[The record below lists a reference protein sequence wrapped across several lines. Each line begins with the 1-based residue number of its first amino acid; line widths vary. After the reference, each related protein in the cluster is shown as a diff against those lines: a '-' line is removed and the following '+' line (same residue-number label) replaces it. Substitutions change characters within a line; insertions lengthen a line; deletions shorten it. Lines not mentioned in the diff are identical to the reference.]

1 MFQNIVSYFQCTVY
15 FFIRSPQI
23 LRYHCL
29 SLKHIIDQ
37 LAEAEDMIT
46 TDITMDKIEKFW
58 DMLETSL
65 AEKRAAVQAEK
76 DR

>member
-1 MFQNIVSYFQCTVY
+1 
-15 FFIRSPQI
+15 
-23 LRYHCL
+23 
-29 SLKHIIDQ
+29 
-37 LAEAEDMIT
+37 MIT